1 MLRPGATAVV
11 VGMTPRGVDVALP
24 GLELLSEKGLKG
36 SYYGSGDPAA
46 RIRSLA
52 ELAAADGFPIGEAVS
67 DVTDLAG
74 IDAAFDR
81 LRDGRGRSDR
91 SCWCIRE
98 LTGHPV

>member
-11 VGMTPRGVDVALP
+11 VGLTPQGVDVTLP
-24 GLELLSEKGLKG
+24 GLDLLSEKGLQG
-36 SYYGSGDPAA
+36 TYYGSGDPAA

-81 LRDGRGRSDR
+81 LRDGVGART
-91 SCWCIRE
+91 IVLVHPE